1 MSRTLAIVLAA
12 GDGKRLGGP
21 KALLAWPTPSGKDR
35 PLSIAHAEQR
45 LAAECAEV
53 LIVVRKTMIP
63 ALLGYSRPGVS
74 LLSSDAAADLG
85 PAGSLAFAVS
95 RLPEGDLIVI
105 TPVDTQPAKAETV
118 RALIDRLA
126 SDPRLLAAR
135 PVYKGR
141 GGHPV
146 VLRRAALDAYK
157 QAGTPPILRDHLAS
171 LGDSVA
177 AVEVSDPTV
186 VLDLNTPSDVMGV
199 LRALPRFLPGG

>member
-1 MSRTLAIVLAA
+1 MNRILSIVLAA

-21 KALLAWPTPSGKDR
+21 KALLAWPSPSGKDR
-35 PLSIAHAEQR
+35 PLSIAHAEER
-45 LAAECAEV
+45 LAAESAEV
-53 LIVVRKTMIP
+53 LIVTRKAMIP
-63 ALLGYSRPGVS
+63 ALLGHVRPGIH

-95 RLPEGDLIVI
+95 RLPEGDLILV
-105 TPVDTQPAKAETV
+105 TPVDTQPARAETV
-118 RALIDRLA
+118 RAMVARLEA
-126 SDPRLLAAR
+126 DPLLLAAR
-135 PVYKGR
+135 PSYHGR

-157 QAGTPPILRDHLAS
+157 TAAPPLRDHLAT
-171 LGDSVA
+171 LADQVA
-177 AVEVSDPTV
+177 VVEVSDPTI

>member
-1 MSRTLAIVLAA
+1 MSRILAIVLAA

-21 KALLAWPTPSGKDR
+21 KALLAWPSPSGKDR
-35 PLSIAHAEQR
+35 PLAIAHAEER
-45 LAAECAEV
+45 LAADCAEV
-53 LIVVRKTMIP
+53 LLVVRKTMIP

-74 LLSSDAAADLG
+74 LLSSDAAGDLG

-95 RLPEGDLIVI
+95 RLPEGDLILI

-118 RALIDRLA
+118 RALKERLLA
-126 SDPRLLAAR
+126 DPELLAAR

-146 VLRRAALDAYK
+146 IVRRAALDAYK
-157 QAGTPPILRDHLAS
+157 AAGPPPTLRLHLAS
-171 LGDSVA
+171 LGDRVA
-177 AVEVSDPTV
+177 VVDVSDPTI
-186 VLDLNTPSDVMGV
+186 VLDLNTPADVMGV

>member
-1 MSRTLAIVLAA
+1 MSRTLAIILAA

-21 KALLAWPTPSGKDR
+21 KALLAWPSPSGKDR
-35 PLSIAHAEQR
+35 PLSIAHAEER

-63 ALLGYSRPGVS
+63 ALLGHSRPGIS

-118 RALIDRLA
+118 RALKDRLLA
-126 SDPRLLAAR
+126 DPTLLAAR
-135 PVYKGR
+135 PVYHGR

-146 VLRRAALDAYK
+146 VVRRAALDAYK
-157 QAGTPPILRDHLAS
+157 AGPPPTLRDHLAS
-171 LGDSVA
+171 LGDRVA
-177 AVEVSDPTV
+177 VVEVPDPTI

>member
-1 MSRTLAIVLAA
+1 MSRTITIVLAA

-21 KALLAWPTPSGKDR
+21 KALLAWPSPSGKDR
-35 PLSIAHAEQR
+35 PLSIAHAEER
-45 LAAECAEV
+45 LAADSAEV

-63 ALLGYSRPGVS
+63 ALLGHVRPGIH

-95 RLPEGDLIVI
+95 RLPEGDPIVI
-105 TPVDTQPAKAETV
+105 TPVDTQPARAETV
-118 RALIDRLA
+118 RALIDRLTA
-126 SDPRLLAAR
+126 DPQLLAAR
-135 PVYKGR
+135 PSYHGR

-157 QAGTPPILRDHLAS
+157 TGAPTLRDHLSA
-171 LGDSVA
+171 LGDRVA
-177 AVEVSDPTV
+177 VVEVSDPTI
-186 VLDLNTPSDVMGV
+186 VLDLNTPADVMGV

>member
-1 MSRTLAIVLAA
+1 MSRSIAIVLAA

-21 KALLAWPTPSGKDR
+21 KALLAWPSPSGKDR
-35 PLSIAHAEQR
+35 PLSIAHAEDR
-45 LAAECAEV
+45 LAAESAEV

-63 ALLGYSRPGVS
+63 ALLGYVRPGIH

-85 PAGSLAFAVS
+85 PAGSLGFAVS
-95 RLPEGDLIVI
+95 RLPEGDPIVI
-105 TPVDTQPAKAETV
+105 TPVDTQPARAETV

-126 SDPRLLAAR
+126 ADPTLLAAR
-135 PVYKGR
+135 PSYHGR

-157 QAGTPPILRDHLAS
+157 AGATPTLRDHLAS
-171 LGDSVA
+171 LGDRVA
-177 AVEVSDPTV
+177 VVEVSDPTI

>member
-1 MSRTLAIVLAA
+1 MSSILAIVLAA

-21 KALLAWPTPSGKDR
+21 KALLAWPSPSGKDR
-35 PLSIAHAEQR
+35 PLAIAHAEAR
-45 LAAECAEV
+45 LTAECSEV
-53 LIVVRKTMIP
+53 LLVVRKAMIP
-63 ALLGYSRPGVS
+63 ALLGYSRPGIS

-95 RLPEGDLIVI
+95 RLTEADLLVI

-118 RALIDRLA
+118 RALTDRLVA
-126 SDPRLLAAR
+126 DPTLLAAR
-135 PVYKGR
+135 PEYKGR

-146 VLRRAALDAYK
+146 VLRRAALEAYTK
-157 QAGTPPILRDHLAS
+157 PGTPPILRDHLAS
-171 LGDSVA
+171 LGDRVA
-177 AVEVSDPTV
+177 VVDVADPTI

>member
-21 KALLAWPTPSGKDR
+21 KALLAWPSPSGKDR
-35 PLSIAHAEQR
+35 PLAIAHAEER

-53 LIVVRKTMIP
+53 LIVVRKAMIP
-63 ALLGYSRPGVS
+63 ALLGYSRPGIS
-74 LLSSDAAADLG
+74 LLSSDAAGDLG

-95 RLPEGDLIVI
+95 RLPEGDLIVV

-118 RALIDRLA
+118 RALKERLLA
-126 SDPRLLAAR
+126 DPTLLAAR
-135 PVYKGR
+135 PVYHGR

-157 QAGTPPILRDHLAS
+157 AGPPPTLRDHLGS
-171 LGDSVA
+171 LGDRVA
-177 AVEVSDPTV
+177 VVEVADPTV

-199 LRALPRFLPGG
+199 LRVLPRFLPGG

>member
-1 MSRTLAIVLAA
+1 MSRTLAIILAA

-21 KALLAWPTPSGKDR
+21 KALLAWPSPSGKDR
-35 PLSIAHAEQR
+35 PLSIAHAEER
-45 LAAECAEV
+45 LADECAEV

-63 ALLGYSRPGVS
+63 ALLGYSRPGIS

-105 TPVDTQPAKAETV
+105 TPVDTQPAKADTV
-118 RALIDRLA
+118 RALKDRLLA
-126 SDPRLLAAR
+126 DPTLLAAR
-135 PVYKGR
+135 PVYHGR

-146 VLRRAALDAYK
+146 VVRRAALDAYK
-157 QAGTPPILRDHLAS
+157 AGPPPTLRDHLGS
-171 LGDSVA
+171 LGSRVA
-177 AVEVSDPTV
+177 VVEVSDPTV

>member
-21 KALLAWPTPSGKDR
+21 KALLAWPTPQGKDR

-85 PAGSLAFAVS
+85 PSGSLAFAVS

-118 RALIDRLA
+118 RALIDRLVA
-126 SDPRLLAAR
+126 DPELLAAR

-146 VLRRAALDAYK
+146 VVRRAALDAYK
-157 QAGTPPILRDHLAS
+157 QAGAPPILRDHLAS
-171 LGDSVA
+171 LGSRVA
-177 AVEVSDPTV
+177 VVEVSDPTI
-186 VLDLNTPSDVMGV
+186 VLDLNTPADVMGV

>member
-21 KALLAWPTPSGKDR
+21 KALLAWPSPSGKDR
-35 PLSIAHAEQR
+35 PLSIAHAEER
-45 LAAECAEV
+45 LAADCAEV

-63 ALLGYSRPGVS
+63 ALLGYSRPGIS

-118 RALIDRLA
+118 RALKDRLLA
-126 SDPRLLAAR
+126 DPTLLAAR
-135 PVYKGR
+135 PVYHGR

-146 VLRRAALDAYK
+146 VVRRAALDAYR
-157 QAGTPPILRDHLAS
+157 AGPPPTLRDHLGS
-171 LGDSVA
+171 LGDRVA
-177 AVEVSDPTV
+177 VVEVSDPTI

>member
-1 MSRTLAIVLAA
+1 MNRILSIVLAA

-21 KALLAWPTPSGKDR
+21 KALLAWPSPSGKDR
-35 PLSIAHAEQR
+35 PLSIAHAEER
-45 LAAECAEV
+45 LAAESAEV
-53 LIVVRKTMIP
+53 LIVTRKTMIP
-63 ALLGYSRPGVS
+63 ALLGYVRPGIH

-95 RLPEGDLIVI
+95 RLPEGDLILV
-105 TPVDTQPAKAETV
+105 TPVDTQPARAETV
-118 RALIDRLA
+118 RAMVTRLVA
-126 SDPRLLAAR
+126 EPQLLAAR
-135 PVYKGR
+135 PSYHGR

-157 QAGTPPILRDHLAS
+157 TAAPPLRDHLAS

-177 AVEVSDPTV
+177 VVEVSDPTI
-186 VLDLNTPSDVMGV
+186 VLDLNTPADVMGV

>member
-21 KALLAWPTPSGKDR
+21 KALLAWPSPSGKDR
-35 PLSIAHAEQR
+35 PLSIAHAEER
-45 LAAECAEV
+45 LAADCAEV

-63 ALLGYSRPGVS
+63 ALLGYSRPGIS

-118 RALIDRLA
+118 RALKDRLLA
-126 SDPRLLAAR
+126 DPTLLAAR
-135 PVYKGR
+135 PVYHGR

-146 VLRRAALDAYK
+146 VVRRAALDAYK
-157 QAGTPPILRDHLAS
+157 AGPPPTLRDHLGS
-171 LGDSVA
+171 LGDRVA
-177 AVEVSDPTV
+177 VVEVSDPTT